1 LNNIEAH
8 GEENLKTLQTVFDS
22 TDGMISFQEA
32 VCLYELARKVRSGC
46 ILEIGSYRGRST
58 VFLGKGSL
66 DGANIPVFA
75 IDPHAT
81 FTGILGGI
89 FGSGDRAIFYR
100 TMLANDCSEIVSLIN
115 LSSEFFSNQ
124 WKSPVSLLW
133 IDGDH
138 SYEGVRRDFYCWEPH
153 LLPEAFI
160 AFDDAL
166 DPNLGPF
173 RLIDEL
179 VKSMKYQKL
188 ACVGKVVVLK
198 CC

>member
-1 LNNIEAH
+1 MNNIEAH
-8 GEENLKTLQTVFDS
+8 DEGNLRTLQAVFDG

-32 VCLYELARKVRSGC
+32 VCLYELAREVRSGC

-81 FTGILGGI
+81 FTGVLGGI

-100 TMLANDCSEIVSLIN
+100 TMLDNGCSGIVSLIN
-115 LSSEFFSNQ
+115 LSSEFFSSQ

-153 LLPEAFI
+153 LLPEAVI

-173 RLIDEL
+173 RLIEEL
-179 VKSMKYQKL
+179 VETMKYQIL
-188 ACVGKVVVLK
+188 ARVGKVVVLK